1 MSIKSLG
8 PFFWSFLESFGVYI
22 VRFFFTI
29 AVANILEISDY
40 GFVGISAFFI
50 TIASIFAE
58 GGMVMSL
65 VQRKNFDSINQSTVF
80 WSNFVIS
87 IFIYLI
93 LFICSKEIALYYER
107 EEVEDIIRVSALSIP
122 LTALTVVHSAI
133 LLSNIDFKFLAFS
146 KSGIALITGLAT
158 VYLALDGFGYWSLII
173 GSLLSNVLLL
183 IFYMIYVRTK
193 IKFSFNLGVFLNHYK
208 YGVNLMFQ
216 GISSASFEQFLY
228 PVLAKSSFGVLGLY
242 SISDRFYQVFIR
254 RTSIALT
261 RVTFPKLVHISSD
274 QFSSQFVKWLKIVV
288 SASLLLVL
296 LANLAVVVIYEY
308 LLDSKWLESKNLTR
322 VLLID
327 GALYPVLL
335 YIQNALNAS
344 GNSKMSLIVDIVK
357 KVTFLLLVLGLLK
370 FGLEVALIGHFISS
384 LISLV
389 IGFIIVRT
397 NLIGTFL
404 TLEAFT
410 YCLVFVGS
418 LALMSLTDGVVSIV
432 INLLGVLVMLY
443 TLKHYRNPVLQ
454 IFRL

>member
-1 MSIKSLG
+1 
-8 PFFWSFLESFGVYI
+8 
-22 VRFFFTI
+22 
-29 AVANILEISDY
+29 
-40 GFVGISAFFI
+40 
-50 TIASIFAE
+50 
-58 GGMVMSL
+58 
-65 VQRKNFDSINQSTVF
+65 
-80 WSNFVIS
+80 
-87 IFIYLI
+87 
-93 LFICSKEIALYYER
+93 
-107 EEVEDIIRVSALSIP
+107 
-122 LTALTVVHSAI
+122 
-133 LLSNIDFKFLAFS
+133 
-146 KSGIALITGLAT
+146 
-158 VYLALDGFGYWSLII
+158 
-173 GSLLSNVLLL
+173 
-183 IFYMIYVRTK
+183 
-193 IKFSFNLGVFLNHYK
+193 
-208 YGVNLMFQ
+208 MFQ